1 MSLIRKMEI
10 MSQQAPLPTSR
21 RLFVLAFLLLVATLS
36 GCGGNKGNEMIA
48 ANNDTNIKRLG
59 TMYGFFHLR
68 NQFRGPKNE
77 DEFKKFIGEQDASR
91 LALAGISTSN
101 VAELFVSERDQQPF
115 KIRYGVNT
123 QLRGPSLPVIFEA
136 NGLEGKRQV
145 AFTGGSI
152 EEVEASKYD
161 ELWSGKGD
169 QQQAAPAGDARG
181 KR

>member
-1 MSLIRKMEI
+1 MEI
-10 MSQQAPLPTSR
+10 MSQTTRLPSTATG
-21 RLFVLAFLLLVATLS
+21 LLVLSLLLLGLV

-59 TMYGFFHLR
+59 TMYGFFQLK
-68 NQFRGPKNE
+68 NQFKGPKDE
-77 DEFKKFIGEQDASR
+77 AEFKKFIGEQDAGR
-91 LALAGISTSN
+91 LALAGITGSK
-101 VAELFVSERDQQPF
+101 VDDLFLSERDKQPF

-136 NGLEGKRQV
+136 TGAEGKRQV
-145 AFTGGSI
+145 SFTGGSMQ
-152 EEVEASKYD
+152 EVDSTKYD

-169 QQQAAPAGDARG
+169 QAQAAPAGDPRG

>member
-1 MSLIRKMEI
+1 
-10 MSQQAPLPTSR
+10 MSQKTPPASQR
-21 RLFVLAFLLLVATLS
+21 LLLLALLLATLS
-36 GCGGNKGNEMIA
+36 GCGGNKVNEMIA

-59 TMYGFFHLR
+59 TMYGFFHLK

-77 DEFKKFIGEQDASR
+77 DEFKKFINEQDASR

-101 VAELFVSERDQQPF
+101 VNDLFVSERDQQPF
-115 KIRYGVNT
+115 KIRYGINT
-123 QLRGPSLPVIFEA
+123 QLRGPSLPVIFES
-136 NGLEGKRQV
+136 NGAEGLRQV
-145 AFTGGSI
+145 AFTGGSMQ
-152 EEVEASKYD
+152 EVDSTKYD